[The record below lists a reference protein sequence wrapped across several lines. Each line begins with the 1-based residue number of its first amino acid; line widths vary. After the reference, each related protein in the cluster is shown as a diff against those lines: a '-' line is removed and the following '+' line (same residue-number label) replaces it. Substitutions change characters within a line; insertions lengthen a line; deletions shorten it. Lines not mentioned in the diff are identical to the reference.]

1 MKAIYNSVKQ
11 SQLTSDNFWLDPSMI
26 LWLTLKKSIRFLK
39 HNQSNLR
46 LVQLNL
52 SHIMWL
58 FCIKCRK
65 WKFRCRL
72 QPKKKERRW
81 TLAYCSHKPFI
92 YNQPWD
98 SHNSEGKTMGLARS
112 TKALRTLMSVAKILG
127 HLKYSL
133 LYFFTNI
140 LILLYQCL
148 WILHQ
153 FPEEMWMYMYG

>member
-11 SQLTSDNFWLDPSMI
+11 SQLTSDNFWLDPTMI
-26 LWLTLKKSIRFLK
+26 LWLTLKKSIWFLK

-46 LVQLNL
+46 LIQLNL

-72 QPKKKERRW
+72 QPKKKETRRW
-81 TLAYCSHKPFI
+81 TLAYCSHKPSRETVI
-92 YNQPWD
+92 IQRGKQWGLQEAWR
-98 SHNSEGKTMGLARS
+98 HSEHL
-112 TKALRTLMSVAKILG
+112 SVAKILG
-127 HLKYSL
+127 HLKYFL